1 MPCFI
6 CGEKKLYKFLDLG
19 YHPPSDAFLRLSDL
33 LKPEATYPL
42 ELCLCESCYLVQ
54 LNYVVDPEKLF
65 CDYVYNTG
73 TNNSLK
79 KSFEIL
85 VNNLV
90 KGYKLSMNDL
100 AIDIGS
106 NDGTLLSYYIPHKVK
121 ILGIDPSSATSIAL
135 NNKIPTVVD
144 FFTQKLAAEVSLKQG
159 RAKII
164 TATNVFAH
172 VNQLDDFLA
181 GVKNLL
187 TDDGIFVSE
196 SGYLLDF
203 IEKLQYDSIYH
214 EHLRYYSLKP
224 MQALFKKH
232 GLEVI
237 DVERGFI
244 HGGSLIV
251 YAAQRGK
258 YPVAQSVAKL
268 IKLEA
273 KSGLYKKETFN
284 NFAERVKKN
293 KLNLQKLVL
302 DIKAKG
308 GRIAGIGAP
317 AKGNTLLNYCKL
329 DKETIDYL
337 VEKSDLKIGAFTPG
351 MHIPV
356 VSEERLYLDQ
366 PDYAL
371 MLSWNIADELIP
383 KIKGKGY
390 QGKFIVPHPEPKII
404 N

>member
-1 MPCFI
+1 MSCFI
-6 CGEKKLYKFLDLG
+6 CGGKQLYKFLSLG
-19 YHPPSDAFLRLSDL
+19 HQPPSDAFLKTGDL

-54 LNYVVDPEKLF
+54 INYAVDPKKLF

-79 KSFEIL
+79 RSFEIL

-90 KGYKLSMNDL
+90 KRYKLGMNDL

-106 NDGTLLSYYIPHKVK
+106 NDGTLLAYYRPHKVK
-121 ILGIDPSSATSIAL
+121 ILGIDPSSATKLAL
-135 NNKIPTVVD
+135 SNNIPTMVD
-144 FFTQKLAAEVSLKQG
+144 FFSKKLAAKVIKQYG

-181 GVKNLL
+181 GVKDLL

-224 MQALFKKH
+224 MQILFKKH

-237 DVERGFI
+237 AVERGFI
-244 HGGSLIV
+244 HGGSLIAH
-251 YAAQRGK
+251 AAKRGK

-273 KSGLYKKETFN
+273 KSGLYKKATFDD
-284 NFAERVKKN
+284 FAERVKKN
-293 KLNLQKLVL
+293 KFNLQKLVVA
-302 DIKAKG
+302 IKAKG

-337 VEKSDLKIGAFTPG
+337 VEKSDLKIGTFTPG

-383 KIKGKGY
+383 KIRNKGY
-390 QGKFIVPHPEPKII
+390 QGKFIIPHPEPKII
-404 N
+404 